1 MFSEEKSIWDVVLP
15 ELIARI
21 NSSYNATLG
30 ETPHYALFHF
40 DRRVPFDNDVV
51 PTCNE
56 LGVSV
61 PELTLMS
68 KELLHETV
76 KHNTSLRILQKN
88 EGRMLKELSIGER
101 CFVHRS
107 ALPDTYDKLDPVI
120 QGPFVVV
127 NKVPPNSYLLKHV
140 LDDREKVLHKD
151 KILVAGESLTLDES
165 SDESEKDE
173 WKDDNVRGKKRGK
186 TKKRRIP
193 ESDCVLR
200 PRK

>member
-1 MFSEEKSIWDVVLP
+1 M
-15 ELIARI
+15 
-21 NSSYNATLG
+21 
-30 ETPHYALFHF
+30 
-40 DRRVPFDNDVV
+40 PFDNDVV

-88 EGRMLKELSIGER
+88 QGRVLKELSIGER

-107 ALPDTYDKLDPVI
+107 ALPDTYDKLDPI
-120 QGPFVVV
+120 FQGPFVVV
-127 NKVPPNSYLLKHV
+127 NKVPPNSYLLKHL
-140 LDDREKVLHKD
+140 LDGREKVLHKD

-165 SDESEKDE
+165 SDESERDE
-173 WKDDNVRGKKRGK
+173 WKDNSVRGKKKGK
-186 TKKRRIP
+186 TKRRLIP
-193 ESDCVLR
+193 KSDRVLR